1 MSLSGDS
8 DHVIL
13 SHRIDPYRRSTDCT
27 GERRLVKMDVVTVN
41 ITGI

>member
-13 SHRIDPYRRSTDCT
+13 CLRIDPYFRSTPVPVK
-27 GERRLVKMDVVTVN
+27 GEW
-41 ITGI
+41 